1 MTNKQRTKLGKKDSQ
16 LVIRING
23 EERDEFVSLCEDLDS
38 SAARE
43 LRKFIRRFV
52 AEHKTEL

>member
-1 MTNKQRTKLGKKDSQ
+1 MIKKHRSKLGKKDSQ

-23 EERDEFVSLCEDLDS
+23 EEKDEFVSLCEDLDS

-43 LRKFIRRFV
+43 LRKFIRRFMDD
-52 AEHKTEL
+52 HKPEN